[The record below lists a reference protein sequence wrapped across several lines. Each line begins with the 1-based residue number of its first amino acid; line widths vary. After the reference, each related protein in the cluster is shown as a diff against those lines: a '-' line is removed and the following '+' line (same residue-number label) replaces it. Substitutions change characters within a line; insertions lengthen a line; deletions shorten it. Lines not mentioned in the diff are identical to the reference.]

1 MKNRI
6 LLVIP
11 TLNEFGN
18 IQKIYKKIKK
28 LKNKIDLLFVDD
40 NSTDGSKEVI
50 INLRKKNKKVNY
62 IFRKKKLGV
71 GSAHKVGIKLAKKK
85 NYRYVCTID
94 CDGTHNPKDIN
105 KMLKKIQ
112 NSHMVITN
120 RFIKKKSMAGWAF
133 RRILQTKLRYYLVRF
148 LLGSKLDGSGGFRLY
163 DLKIIK
169 LKDIFE
175 AEDNYYNFF
184 WISAFILEY
193 RKYKISEIPINL
205 PNRVLGSSKMEFSDV
220 FIGLIKLMNIF
231 IKYRLVL

>member
-184 WISAFILEY
+184 LDKCFYIRIQ
-193 RKYKISEIPINL
+193 KI
-205 PNRVLGSSKMEFSDV
+205 
-220 FIGLIKLMNIF
+220 
-231 IKYRLVL
+231 

>member
-1 MKNRI
+1 
-6 LLVIP
+6 
-11 TLNEFGN
+11 
-18 IQKIYKKIKK
+18 
-28 LKNKIDLLFVDD
+28 
-40 NSTDGSKEVI
+40 
-50 INLRKKNKKVNY
+50 
-62 IFRKKKLGV
+62 
-71 GSAHKVGIKLAKKK
+71 
-85 NYRYVCTID
+85 
-94 CDGTHNPKDIN
+94 
-105 KMLKKIQ
+105 
-112 NSHMVITN
+112 MVITN

>member
-1 MKNRI
+1 
-6 LLVIP
+6 
-11 TLNEFGN
+11 
-18 IQKIYKKIKK
+18 
-28 LKNKIDLLFVDD
+28 
-40 NSTDGSKEVI
+40 
-50 INLRKKNKKVNY
+50 
-62 IFRKKKLGV
+62 
-71 GSAHKVGIKLAKKK
+71 
-85 NYRYVCTID
+85 
-94 CDGTHNPKDIN
+94 
-105 KMLKKIQ
+105 
-112 NSHMVITN
+112 
-120 RFIKKKSMAGWAF
+120 MAGWAF